1 MKEKKTIACVVLG
14 VAFVSLIS
22 VLVAAFA
29 NSLVMFIDG
38 NRIRGVSVFDKYAI
52 MTGSITL
59 GAVVLGIAFV
69 VLFFVNIKRR
79 FAVNLSLLVV
89 IAVYIIATAVVL
101 RTQVGRNG
109 DGELSTNAYSAFT
122 SYLTSAITIAVS
134 AALMFCSR
142 LYLLKTNQSE
152 PPKTE

>member
-38 NRIRGVSVFDKYAI
+38 NRISGVSVSDKYAI
-52 MTGSITL
+52 ITGSITL
-59 GAVVLGIAFV
+59 GAVVLGIAFA

-79 FAVNLSLLVV
+79 F
-89 IAVYIIATAVVL
+89 
-101 RTQVGRNG
+101 
-109 DGELSTNAYSAFT
+109 
-122 SYLTSAITIAVS
+122 AVS